1 MKTKIYSLIIRI
13 LIVLGAF
20 AFLSIPATLGVMR

>member
-1 MKTKIYSLIIRI
+1 MKTKIFSLIIRL

-20 AFLSIPATLGVMR
+20 AVLSIPASLGVLR

>member
-1 MKTKIYSLIIRI
+1 MRTKICTLIVRI

-20 AFLSIPATLGVMR
+20 LVLSIPATLGVLR

>member
-1 MKTKIYSLIIRI
+1 MNGAVVL

-20 AFLSIPATLGVMR
+20 LVCLHLILEGEW

>member
-1 MKTKIYSLIIRI
+1 MKTKIFSLIIRI

-20 AFLSIPATLGVMR
+20 AVLSIPASLGVLR

>member
-20 AFLSIPATLGVMR
+20 LVLSLPATLGVLR

>member
-1 MKTKIYSLIIRI
+1 MKTKIFSLIIRL

-20 AFLSIPATLGVMR
+20 LVLSIPASLGVLR

>member
-1 MKTKIYSLIIRI
+1 MKTKIFSLIIRL

-20 AFLSIPATLGVMR
+20 ALLSLPATLGVLR

>member
-20 AFLSIPATLGVMR
+20 LVLSIPATLGVLR

>member
-1 MKTKIYSLIIRI
+1 MKTKLCTLIVRL

-20 AFLSIPATLGVMR
+20 ALLSLPATLGVMR

>member
-1 MKTKIYSLIIRI
+1 MKTKILIIRL

-20 AFLSIPATLGVMR
+20 AVLSIPASLGVLR

>member
-1 MKTKIYSLIIRI
+1 MRTKLFTLIIRI

-20 AFLSIPATLGVMR
+20 AFLSLPATLGVLR

>member
-1 MKTKIYSLIIRI
+1 MRTKIFTLIIRI

-20 AFLSIPATLGVMR
+20 LVLSLPATLGVLR